1 MSQVANTPLRCS
13 LMGVFKAF
21 CGKKKCVKEVRIGR
35 GAAAVECAGE
45 ACAKRGERNGMW
57 GSCSPMTI
65 ACGVLPGERLLSL
78 PWSPIVMVALAEVGG
93 PGRVLP

>member
-1 MSQVANTPLRCS
+1 MPVP
-13 LMGVFKAF
+13 
-21 CGKKKCVKEVRIGR
+21 KKKPTTLFSDGRVRGVLREKEVRIGR

-78 PWSPIVMVALAEVGG
+78 PWSPIVMVAPAEVGG